1 MVGRF
6 FQLII
11 WFDRDFS
18 SAPSGLA
25 KSSPLIQGRRAAR
38 LPLATVFR
46 AFGAHLTFEAKLYTA
61 FSSRS
66 CPTFCAKPLL
76 SLNPLPDEARALMER
91 NASQLL
97 IA

>member
-46 AFGAHLTFEAKLYTA
+46 AFGAHLTFEAKLSVPEFVKTQGA
-61 FSSRS
+61 CQTSELV
-66 CPTFCAKPLL
+66 KPPRLF
-76 SLNPLPDEARALMER
+76 P
-91 NASQLL
+91 
-97 IA
+97 

>member
-46 AFGAHLTFEAKLYTA
+46 AFGAHLTFEAKPTA
-61 FSSRS
+61 TRLHGFG
-66 CPTFCAKPLL
+66 FAEKAKIP
-76 SLNPLPDEARALMER
+76 
-91 NASQLL
+91 NA
-97 IA
+97 

>member
-46 AFGAHLTFEAKLYTA
+46 AFGAHTPPFTD
-61 FSSRS
+61 F
-66 CPTFCAKPLL
+66 
-76 SLNPLPDEARALMER
+76 
-91 NASQLL
+91 
-97 IA
+97 